1 MKMVIKESK
10 IMTLDECPPTLKAIA
25 SQMLRH
31 QQFYF
36 VVLNGENV
44 RIVKGETK

>member
-1 MKMVIKESK
+1 MKMVIKKSK
-10 IMTLDECPPTLKAIA
+10 TMTLDECPATLKATA
-25 SQMLRH
+25 TRLLRH